1 MPGNSLHGPL
11 PLAFVPG
18 VLHGN
23 AALTGPPIFPVSSHS
38 QFLPHSMGQNYN
50 DYMLRFASHSLQAD
64 RNSSAPMPRIVI
76 PQHAQVPPTHS
87 SGFTAPYQNFQHNQA
102 PTASESME
110 SSTLHQVPAVL
121 TCADS
126 SSTAPLSKVKRTTFK
141 PQHTKRTRPKIN
153 KILSEGHDSR
163 QKIPIPDLAEE
174 SMDDVFA
181 DFASAFNINRPRLDI
196 TKACD
201 LLLLGPFEKQL
212 FDLYVQK
219 IAVFIDVFLPRG
231 GRFQLI
237 VAELA
242 LYDDTRT
249 ILDSIFCLSSLIL
262 QRMKPESMDS
272 LSPLKFYQ
280 RLLSLIQTNLYR
292 SENESFDSGLLARC
306 LISTN
311 LLCIFE
317 LFFVA
322 SDSTYVK
329 GAGSILMSILSRKSV
344 SGLLLKSS
352 DFFRSCFL
360 AMYVCDLVLSLKL
373 EAPSMY
379 SLEKV
384 WQPLDPEFF
393 GMFDNYPDSRPAPN
407 SPQDLPQDL
416 SFYLFTKESISWWQ
430 HKILFLL
437 GLINAFA
444 HLHEVITFRDFE
456 SGKRFVEWQ
465 NLKRKLEEFERYLPL
480 HLKPL
485 FLEPPPA
492 RLSIPLVYFKDERSA
507 IVGINLRIANLVLLG
522 ALSRRMHVR
531 DTLVVDKEILKY
543 SRTYKENIAKEI
555 AGIMKTYDSNMKIW
569 PVNIH
574 ALRQAAKFVDSELGA
589 YDELKQLTVKV
600 VRVCFTRL
608 HIDTLV

>member
-1 MPGNSLHGPL
+1 
-11 PLAFVPG
+11 
-18 VLHGN
+18 
-23 AALTGPPIFPVSSHS
+23 
-38 QFLPHSMGQNYN
+38 MGQTYN
-50 DYMLRFASHSLQAD
+50 DYMLRFTGHNTPAD
-64 RNSSAPMPRIVI
+64 RNSTAPMPRIVI
-76 PQHAQVPPTHS
+76 PQHGQVPPTHS
-87 SGFTAPYQNFQHNQA
+87 SGFSALYQNFHHTQA
-102 PTASESME
+102 PSGSESIE
-110 SSTLHQVPAVL
+110 SGIPHSVHALFSHAGSSLTL
-121 TCADS
+121 
-126 SSTAPLSKVKRTTFK
+126 PLSNVNRTTFK

-153 KILSEGHDSR
+153 KILSEPHDLR

-174 SMDDVFA
+174 SMDEVFA
-181 DFASAFNINRPRLDI
+181 DFASAFNINRPRIDI

-201 LLLLGPFEKQL
+201 LLLPGPFEKQL
-212 FDLYVQK
+212 FDLYVQR

-242 LYDDTRT
+242 LYDETRT

-272 LSPLKFYQ
+272 LSPLKYYQ

-292 SENESFDSGLLARC
+292 SENESLDSGLLARC

-329 GAGSILMSILSRKSV
+329 GAGSILMSILSRKTV

-393 GMFDNYPDSRPAPN
+393 AMFDSYPESHPAQS

-416 SFYLFTKESISWWQ
+416 NFYLFTKESISWWQ

-444 HLHEVITFRDFE
+444 HLHEVITYRDFE
-456 SGKRFVEWQ
+456 SGKRFIEWQ
-465 NLKRKLEEFERYLPL
+465 NLKRKLEEFERHLPL

-485 FLEPPPA
+485 FREHPPA
-492 RLSIPLVYFKDERSA
+492 HLSIPLVYFKDERSA

-531 DTLVVDKEILKY
+531 DALMVEKEILKY
-543 SRTYKENIAKEI
+543 SKSYKENIAKEI
-555 AGIMKTYDSNMKIW
+555 AGIMKTYDSNMQIW

-574 ALRQAAKFVDSELGA
+574 ALRQAAKFVDSKLGA
-589 YDELKQLTVKV
+589 YAELKQLTVKV